1 MVVDL
6 SANNRWLELEC
17 YHNASANW
25 RVSRGVILRRAAE
38 QRHSPNGQRGSI
50 INSPAQVDID
60 NSTQMNCRYRI
71 DTGISSH
78 RVLCMSIDT
87 VSISSAAACVL
98 TVSIPRYIL
107 SPILEISGCL
117 LIDSVFNVLL
127 CKYVAIL
134 WPRFVG
140 AQFLSFELW
149 EVKVRGQLMKR
160 TTNKSCP
167 GEVDIRVSYTVDTWS
182 ILGRYPGKENQ

>member
-1 MVVDL
+1 MGKEAR
-6 SANNRWLELEC
+6 SSIAQ
-17 YHNASANW
+17 
-25 RVSRGVILRRAAE
+25 LR
-38 QRHSPNGQRGSI
+38 SISI
-50 INSPAQVDID
+50 IAHKSC
-60 NSTQMNCRYRI
+60 QMNCRYRI

-78 RVLCMSIDT
+78 RVLSMSTRSSIDT
-87 VSISSAAACVL
+87 VSISGAAACVL

-117 LIDSVFNVLL
+117 LIDSVFSVLL

-140 AQFLSFELW
+140 AQFLCFELW

-160 TTNKSCP
+160 TNNKSCP